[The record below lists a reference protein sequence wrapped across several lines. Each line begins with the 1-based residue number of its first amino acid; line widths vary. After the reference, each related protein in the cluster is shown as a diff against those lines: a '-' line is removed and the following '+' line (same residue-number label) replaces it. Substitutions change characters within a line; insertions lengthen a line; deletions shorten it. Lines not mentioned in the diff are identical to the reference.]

1 MKSVQFGLCSIRIF
15 FFFLYFLFLLI
26 FFLTDTTDSHDYREG
41 KGSPYFSCFPRP
53 PAHEH
58 SFSSLTF
65 LPLLLNRSICN
76 YQTTFVILLR
86 DLHFICIS
94 MMQLSR
100 SYWLCL
106 TFQSDIVR
114 IWAHIKLSP
123 FYYKANTL
131 TAIFCSNTAIYSINS
146 NYLFSR
152 TKQEKNR
159 NNSFIKSTVYL
170 LLFCQN
176 SMIF

>member
-1 MKSVQFGLCSIRIF
+1 MKSVQFGLCSIRIFFFFFLFFLFLFCF

-100 SYWLCL
+100 SY
-106 TFQSDIVR
+106 
-114 IWAHIKLSP
+114 
-123 FYYKANTL
+123 
-131 TAIFCSNTAIYSINS
+131 
-146 NYLFSR
+146 
-152 TKQEKNR
+152 
-159 NNSFIKSTVYL
+159 
-170 LLFCQN
+170 
-176 SMIF
+176 